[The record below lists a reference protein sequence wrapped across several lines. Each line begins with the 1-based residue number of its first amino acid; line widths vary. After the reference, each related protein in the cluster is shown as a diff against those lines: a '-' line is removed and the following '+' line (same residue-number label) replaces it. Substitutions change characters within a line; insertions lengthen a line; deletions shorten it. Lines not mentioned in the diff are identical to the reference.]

1 MKTLKMIVYLL
12 ILSALMFFAALCA
25 VYRSEQ
31 NAVRRSE
38 QHTPQKAGVALVL
51 GNTVNRGGK
60 PNPCLLSRVEAGVW
74 LYRAGKA
81 DYLLMS
87 GGTDADGSNQ
97 AETMRGMA
105 LDLGVP
111 SENIWLENQSETTY
125 QNIKFSTVLLK
136 DQHDIIIVSDGFHLP
151 RGLWL
156 ARHQWPEK
164 NLQTFAARDCGDSAA
179 VMWRKRIREVL
190 AWVKALVL
198 DHDWII

>member
-1 MKTLKMIVYLL
+1 MPKMIFCLL
-12 ILSALMFFAALCA
+12 IWAALVFGGAVAA

-38 QHTPQKAGVALVL
+38 RHPPQKADVALVL

-60 PNPCLLSRVEAGVW
+60 PNPCLMSRVEAAVW

-105 LDLGVP
+105 LSLGVP
-111 SENIWLENQSETTY
+111 SENVWLENQSATTY
-125 QNIKFSTVLLK
+125 QNIKFSTLVLK
-136 DQHDIIIVSDGFHLP
+136 GRHDVIIVSDGFHLP

-190 AWVKALVL
+190 AWVKALVW
-198 DHDWII
+198 DHD